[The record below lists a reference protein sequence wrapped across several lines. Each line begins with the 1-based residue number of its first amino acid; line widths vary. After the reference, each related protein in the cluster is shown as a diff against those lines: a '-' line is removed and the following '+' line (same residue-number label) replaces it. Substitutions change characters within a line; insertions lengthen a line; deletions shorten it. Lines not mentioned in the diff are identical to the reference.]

1 MKFPNIE
8 VQPHWLATLERAV
21 KVMPNCRWVCA
32 ALDNGVEPEVEKEVK
47 KAIGEAIAPFV
58 TANVWYRHETGSD
71 LQSLQASQ
79 EYRIA
84 WLNHMLEQCRAMQHK
99 EIR

>member
-8 VQPHWLATLERAV
+8 VQPHWLGTLERAV
-21 KVMPNCRWVCA
+21 KMMPPCRWVCT
-32 ALDNGVEPEVEKEVK
+32 ALDNGVEPKTEMEVIAAIS
-47 KAIGEAIAPFV
+47 KAISPSTLV
-58 TANVWYRHETGSD
+58 NTWYYRETGSHI
-71 LQSLQASQ
+71 QKSQ

-84 WLNHMLEQCRAMQHK
+84 RLNHMIEQCRAMQHK